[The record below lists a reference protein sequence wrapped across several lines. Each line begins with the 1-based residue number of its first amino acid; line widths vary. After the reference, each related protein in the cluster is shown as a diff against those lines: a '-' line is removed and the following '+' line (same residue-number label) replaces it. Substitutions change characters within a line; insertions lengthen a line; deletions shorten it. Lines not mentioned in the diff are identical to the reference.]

1 MLACRDP
8 VFSAQPVSRDR
19 AHKPLRLLTGGTY
32 RFLSMAGILYIVATP
47 IGNLEDITLR
57 ALRVLKEVD
66 VIAAED
72 TRHTQILLSHH
83 DIHTPLTSYHEHN
96 ETTKARELVTRLA
109 RGQNIALVSD
119 AGTPSISDPGFRLV
133 VQAIRAGVRIIPI
146 PGASALTAV
155 LSASGLPTDRFI
167 FEGFLPAKKKQRR
180 ERLQAL
186 RNETRTLIL
195 YEAPH
200 RLKDA
205 LDDIHEL
212 LGNRD
217 AVLAREVSKIHE
229 EFLRGPVGELVR
241 ALGAGEMRGEV
252 TLIVSGGASESRVN
266 EDLLKAEIRELEGKG
281 LRVKEIAEVLGEK
294 FGYPKKE
301 IYRLALQR
309 QKLSP

>member
-1 MLACRDP
+1 MP
-8 VFSAQPVSRDR
+8 
-19 AHKPLRLLTGGTY
+19 
-32 RFLSMAGILYIVATP
+32 GILYIVATP

-66 VIAAED
+66 VVAAED
-72 TRHTQILLSHH
+72 TRHTQILLSRH

-96 ETTKARELVTRLA
+96 EKTKAQELVTRLA
-109 RGQNIALVSD
+109 RGQNVALVSD
-119 AGTPSISDPGFRLV
+119 AGTPAISDPGFRLV

-155 LSASGLPTDRFI
+155 LSASGLPTDRFV
-167 FEGFLPAKKKQRR
+167 FEGFLPAKKSQRR
-180 ERLQAL
+180 EKLQTL
-186 RNETRTLIL
+186 RDETRTLIF

-200 RLKDA
+200 RLKEA

-212 LGNRD
+212 LGNRE

-229 EFLRGPVGELVR
+229 EFLRGPVSELVR
-241 ALGAGEMRGEV
+241 TLGGGEMRGEV
-252 TLIVSGGASESRVN
+252 TLIISGSSGAPDVS
-266 EDLLKAEIRELEGKG
+266 EDRLKAEIRELKGKG

-301 IYRLALQR
+301 IYRLALHGAKVR
-309 QKLSP
+309 S